1 MHMKGEKGVCSER
14 VTIIRDEHIDNDR
27 WFISQLV
34 DQRLSHRQIVKNRN
48 RPKEQGHNVA

>member
-1 MHMKGEKGVCSER
+1 MKGEKGAWNER